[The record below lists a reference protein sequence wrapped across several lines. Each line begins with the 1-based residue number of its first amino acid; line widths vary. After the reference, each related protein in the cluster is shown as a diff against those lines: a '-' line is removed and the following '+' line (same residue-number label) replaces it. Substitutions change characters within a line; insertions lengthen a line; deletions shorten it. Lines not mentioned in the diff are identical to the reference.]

1 MLDIAW
7 IRENREL
14 LQRTADQKGVRVSIA
29 ELVEKDA
36 RRRELLAGIEARR
49 RESNRLS
56 KRVGALIGGRGTAG
70 AGGLVD
76 AVDCGKEV
84 DRDVNVEV
92 EHARQRVRDLAA
104 ELASLEAEFAV
115 VKEEYRQLMLLVP
128 NPVSPDTPEGESDAD
143 NAEVRRVGRL
153 PVFDFAP
160 RDHVELGQMLGIFD
174 ISRGVRMA
182 GSRNYVL
189 KGDGCRLHRAV
200 QQLAMDVLER
210 RGFTPLDVPLIVR
223 GEALEHTGFFPLGE
237 EQTFTVGDGNGGED
251 GGRDGGR
258 YVDGNGN
265 GKGNGTRN
273 RNGGHYLVGTSEV
286 SLVSYYSGEVVDV
299 SEPIR
304 LSAATPCFRKEV
316 GSAGRDVHGLYR
328 VHQFAKVEQVIMCA
342 NDPELSERLLQELLR
357 NAEEVVQLL
366 ELPYRVVSVCIGDL
380 SQKAHKQYD
389 VETWMPSRGA
399 YGETHSASNLL
410 DFQARRANIRYRGE
424 DGKLRYC
431 HTLNGTAVAT
441 PRILIPLLENHQQE
455 DGSVRIPRE
464 LRPYL
469 NGVEEIRPLSWYNG

>member
-14 LQRTADQKGVRVSIA
+14 LQRTADKKGVRVSIA
-29 ELVEKDA
+29 ELVEKDVL
-36 RRRELLAGIEARR
+36 RRELLAGIEARR

-56 KRVGALIGGRGTAG
+56 KRVGELLGRRRTAG
-70 AGGLVD
+70 FGGQVNVAD
-76 AVDCGKEV
+76 GGKEV
-84 DRDVNVEV
+84 DCDVNVEV
-92 EHARQRVRDLAA
+92 ERARQQVKELAA
-104 ELASLEAEFAV
+104 DLASLEEEFAV
-115 VKEEYRQLMLLVP
+115 VKEEYHQLMLLVP
-128 NPVSPDTPEGESDAD
+128 NPVSPDTPEGVSDAD
-143 NAEVRRVGRL
+143 NEEVRRVGRL
-153 PVFDFAP
+153 PEFVYAP
-160 RDHVELGQMLGIFD
+160 RDHVELGRMLGLFD

-210 RGFTPLDVPLIVR
+210 RGFVPLDVPLIVR
-223 GEALEHTGFFPLGE
+223 GEALEHTGFFPLGV
-237 EQTFTVGDGNGGED
+237 EQTFAVGDGD
-251 GGRDGGR
+251 GHEGSDGVR

-265 GKGNGTRN
+265 RN
-273 RNGGHYLVGTSEV
+273 RSGGHYLVGTSEV
-286 SLVSYYSGEVVDV
+286 SLVSYFGGEVVDLAK
-299 SEPIR
+299 PMR

-328 VHQFAKVEQVIMCA
+328 VHQFAKVEQVVLCA
-342 NDPELSERLLQELLR
+342 NDSENDPGLSERLLQELLR

-366 ELPYRVVSVCIGDL
+366 ELPYRVVSVCVGDL

-455 DGSVRIPRE
+455 DGSVRIP
-464 LRPYL
+464 LALQPYL
-469 NGVEEIRPLSWYNG
+469 NGAVEIRPES